1 MNNLIMPATALLI
14 GFAGVAF
21 ADGDAAEGEKDFK
34 KCKACHTISSA
45 DEVFLK
51 GGKTGP
57 NLYGVIGRQAGSL
70 EGFKYGAS
78 IVQAGADGLIWDE
91 DTLVAYIADPKAFLK
106 EVTGDS
112 SAKSKM
118 TFKLKEGEDVAEFLE
133 TFSPEMDEES
143 SEASDS

>member
-34 KCKACHTISSA
+34 KCKACHTIASA
-45 DEVFLK
+45 DEVILK
-51 GGKTGP
+51 GGKTGR

-91 DTLVAYIADPKAFLK
+91 DTLVAYIADPKGFLK

-118 TFKLKEGEDVAEFLE
+118 TFKLKEGGDVAAFLA

-143 SEASDS
+143 SEAGDS

>member
-34 KCKACHTISSA
+34 KCKACHTIASA
-45 DEVFLK
+45 DEVILK

-91 DTLVAYIADPKAFLK
+91 DTLVEYIADPKGFLK

-118 TFKLKEGEDVAEFLE
+118 TFKLKEGGDVAAFLA

-143 SEASDS
+143 SEAGDS

>member
-21 ADGDAAEGEKDFK
+21 ADGDAAQGEKDFK

>member
-14 GFAGVAF
+14 GFAGTAF

-34 KCKACHTISSA
+34 KCKACHSIASA

-91 DTLVAYIADPKAFLK
+91 DTLVAYIADPKGFLK

-118 TFKLKEGEDVAEFLE
+118 TFKLKEGADVAEFLE
-133 TFSPEMDEES
+133 TFSPEMDEDS
-143 SEASDS
+143 SEATDS